1 MGSAHRRRC
10 AGAFRGFVLVGA
22 LLAPCRFAFAL
33 DPALTLRQY
42 AHTAWRS
49 RDGFTEGVIQAI
61 AQTPDGYLWLG
72 TTLGLLRFDG
82 VRVTPWHPVSG
93 QLPST
98 HISSLL
104 SARDGTLWIGTAR
117 GLASLKDGALIPYP
131 AAGGSRILGLVEDS
145 DDVVWVAS
153 YGAQV
158 GRLCAVRAGR
168 VECFGG
174 DGRFGRGP
182 FALFRDRMNR
192 IWAGVPAGVWRWTPG
207 SPQFYSVPGEPS
219 GVQALVDDE

>member
-22 LLAPCRFAFAL
+22 LLASCSVAFAL
-33 DPALTLRQY
+33 DPALSISQY

-49 RDGFTEGVIQAI
+49 RDGFTEGVIQTI

-98 HISSLL
+98 HISRLL

-117 GLASLKDGALIPYP
+117 GLASLKDGTLIQYP
-131 AAGGSRILGLVEDS
+131 AAGGSRILRLVEDP
-145 DDVVWVAS
+145 DGVLWVAA
-153 YGAQV
+153 YGAQI
-158 GRLCAVRAGR
+158 GRLCAIRTGR
-168 VECFGG
+168 VE
-174 DGRFGRGP
+174 
-182 FALFRDRMNR
+182 
-192 IWAGVPAGVWRWTPG
+192 
-207 SPQFYSVPGEPS
+207 
-219 GVQALVDDE
+219 